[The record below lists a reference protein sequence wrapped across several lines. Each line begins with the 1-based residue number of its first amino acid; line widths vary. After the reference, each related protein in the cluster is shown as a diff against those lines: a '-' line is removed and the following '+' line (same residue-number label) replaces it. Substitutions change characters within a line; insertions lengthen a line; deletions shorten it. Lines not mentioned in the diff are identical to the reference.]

1 MITNFVPKP
10 FNKLPMKR
18 FNVNVAIVLLALM
31 AMGCSQ
37 NRPFI
42 SDAEYL
48 TVVEQDLEAKTQA
61 LDQPQILAVLDDV
74 KGLSLRE
81 HQALKFLYAYMPLGD
96 MVDYSTDFYLQNI
109 RQSFVT
115 QNEMPWGQSVP
126 EELFRHF
133 VLPVRVNNENLDSS
147 RMVFYRELKDRVVNL
162 PMREAILEVN
172 HWCHEKVTYQPS
184 DARTSSPLAS
194 VRTAYGRCGEES
206 TFTVAALRA
215 VGIPARQVYTPRWAH
230 TDDNHAWVEAWA
242 EGEWHY
248 IGACE
253 PAPELSMGWF
263 DAPAKRALLL
273 HTRVFGR
280 YNGPEDI
287 MQQTNAFAEINITSN
302 YAPTAKAVVTIV
314 DKDGNPVAD
323 ADVRFGI
330 YNYAEFFPVL
340 SAKSSTEGITS
351 ITAGKGSMSV
361 WAAKDGMIGFDIISV
376 GSAEEFVVALN
387 FSTQNPFSQDFD
399 IVPPA
404 EARIERSIPQTKV
417 EATNFR
423 MAQNDSIRSAY
434 IASFIAN
441 ELAEKIAEDLNADK
455 DLVVRYL
462 KASRGNW
469 SEIEMF
475 LRQVEPERMDLAL
488 QLLGQVAA
496 KDLRDTPADVL
507 LDHLRNVEP
516 QAGNIFLRYV
526 LNPRVG
532 YEMLTPY
539 RSWFQSNLPEDL
551 IRLAKENPAN
561 LVEWASG
568 IKVRDDY
575 NPQRI
580 PMSPVGVMKLGVAD
594 ARSKNFFFVAVCRS
608 LGIPA
613 RLEEVTGQLQYFHD
627 GTWHNVNFEQTAAKA
642 PTALG
647 YINLKYTPTQTLENP
662 QYDTHF
668 TLSRIVDGQ
677 LQRLNFRETEGYE
690 GTVSWKSRFAKPVA
704 LDEGAY
710 LLITGSR
717 QENGNVLAR
726 VEMFRVKAGATTS
739 VNLKMRI
746 DEVSIK
752 TIGTINTDLSYRPA
766 SGGKAVSLDETSKGS
781 HFVLA
786 IMGAGQEPSNHAIRD
801 FIRHQVAFE
810 QWGIPIVILFGDASQ
825 WDRFT
830 RDGFKN
836 LPSNTVF
843 GIDDG
848 SAIAKELVSR
858 LGLSTVNDLPI
869 VVFSNGGGEVTF
881 ASQGYRI
888 GLGDQLLKNS
898 NLVNHQRTVAP
909 ETGSKSY

>member
-1 MITNFVPKP
+1 M
-10 FNKLPMKR
+10 
-18 FNVNVAIVLLALM
+18 AI
-31 AMGCSQ
+31 GCSQ

-48 TVVEQDLEAKTQA
+48 KVVEQDLEAKIQA
-61 LDQPQILAVLDDV
+61 LDQHQILTFLD
-74 KGLSLRE
+74 KAEGLSLRE

-96 MVDYSTDFYLQNI
+96 LVDYSPDFYLQNI

-115 QNEMPWGQSVP
+115 QSEMPWGKSVP

-147 RMVFYRELKDRVVNL
+147 RMVFYSELKDRVVNL

-242 EGEWHY
+242 DGEWHY

-302 YAPTAKAVVTIV
+302 YAPTSKADVTIV
-314 DKDGNPVAD
+314 DMQGNPVAD

-340 SAKSSTEGITS
+340 SAKSSKEGTTT

-361 WAAKDGMIGFDIISV
+361 WAAKDGMIGFDIINV

-404 EARIERSIPQTKV
+404 EARIERSIPQAAV
-417 EATNFR
+417 DAANIR
-423 MAQNDSIRSAY
+423 MAQNDSIRTAY
-434 IASFIAN
+434 IASFISN
-441 ELAEKIAEDLNADK
+441 ELAEKIAEDLDADK

-462 KASRGNW
+462 RASRGNW
-469 SEIEMF
+469 RDIEMF
-475 LRQVEPERMDLAL
+475 FRQVEPERMDLAL

-516 QAGNIFLRYV
+516 QTGNIFLKYV

-532 YEMLTPY
+532 YEMLTSY
-539 RSWFQSNLPEDL
+539 RSWFKANLPKDL

-561 LVEWASG
+561 MVEWANE
-568 IKVRDDY
+568 IKVRDEY

-580 PMSPVGVMKLGVAD
+580 PMSPVGVMKLGAAD
-594 ARSKNFFFVAVCRS
+594 ARSKNIFFVAVCRS

-613 RLEEVTGQLQYFHD
+613 RLEEVTGQLQYYHD
-627 GTWHNVNFEQTAAKA
+627 ATWHNVNFEQAGAKA

-677 LQRLNFRETEGYE
+677 LQRLNFRDTEGSE

-704 LDEGAY
+704 LEEGAY

-717 QENGNVLAR
+717 QQSGNVLAR
-726 VEMFRVKAGATTS
+726 VEMFRVEAGKTIS
-739 VNLKMRI
+739 IDLKMRI
-746 DEVSIK
+746 DEVLVK
-752 TIGTINTDLSYRPA
+752 TIGKINLDLSYAPVNGVEVISLKEVA
-766 SGGKAVSLDETSKGS
+766 KGKP
-781 HFVLA
+781 FVLA
-786 IMGAGQEPSNHAIRD
+786 ILGAGQEPSNHAVRD
-801 FIRHQVAFE
+801 FARHQVAFE
-810 QWGIPIVILFGDASQ
+810 QWGNAMVVLFPDASQ
-825 WDRFT
+825 WDRFMQ
-830 RDGFKN
+830 DGFKN
-836 LPSNTVF
+836 LPSNIIY
-843 GIDDG
+843 GIEKQN
-848 SAIAKELVSR
+848 AIANELVNQ
-858 LGLSTVNDLPI
+858 LGLSAASNLPI
-869 VVFSNGGGEVTF
+869 VTLCSGQGEVVF
-881 ASQGYRI
+881 VSQGYQI
-888 GLGDQLLKNS
+888 GIGDQLLKNS
-898 NLVNHQRTVAP
+898 
-909 ETGSKSY
+909 KSMSN